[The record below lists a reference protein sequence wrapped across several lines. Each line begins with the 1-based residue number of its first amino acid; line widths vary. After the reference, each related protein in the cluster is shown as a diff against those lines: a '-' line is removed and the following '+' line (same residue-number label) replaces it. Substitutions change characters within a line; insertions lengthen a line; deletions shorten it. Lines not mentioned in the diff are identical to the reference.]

1 MAGSG
6 AKSTKIHTYMYVY
19 CMGGGIH
26 KVGWMGVLSYG
37 GLLRIK
43 NVEDE
48 VGSLMCF
55 SFSVDFVFFYSFC
68 NFFVMLMSLRSV
80 DARSVATSSVF
91 LVLKGSY
98 DTCVAA
104 EN

>member
-19 CMGGGIH
+19 SMGGGIH

-68 NFFVMLMSLRSV
+68 NFFCDVNVVTKCMRSFGGNEFGLP
-80 DARSVATSSVF
+80 RF
-91 LVLKGSY
+91 EGKL
-98 DTCVAA
+98 
-104 EN
+104 

>member
-1 MAGSG
+1 MMCDGPSQG

-68 NFFVMLMSLRSV
+68 IFFCDVNVVTKCRRSFGGNEFGLP
-80 DARSVATSSVF
+80 RF
-91 LVLKGSY
+91 KGKL
-98 DTCVAA
+98 
-104 EN
+104 